1 MWRRARWWPQA
12 FLIVATS
19 MRRGAM
25 CGQGANVCDLGRA
38 VRFAALSPIKPPS
51 FSDFVH
57 DLAEPKINAISEWL
71 P

>member
-1 MWRRARWWPQA
+1 M
-12 FLIVATS
+12 
-19 MRRGAM
+19 
-25 CGQGANVCDLGRA
+25 
-38 VRFAALSPIKPPS
+38 RFAALSPIKPPS